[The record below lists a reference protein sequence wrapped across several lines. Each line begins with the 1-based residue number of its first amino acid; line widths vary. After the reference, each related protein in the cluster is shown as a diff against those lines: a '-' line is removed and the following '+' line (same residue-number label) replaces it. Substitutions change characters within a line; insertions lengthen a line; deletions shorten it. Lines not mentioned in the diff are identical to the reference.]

1 MQLVR
6 FALLALGSRADDWN
20 SFGLTHEG
28 VSVAPLGIAGGSD
41 PPLLLLSATMP
52 LDQRPVVDGD
62 GFVEVPEDARR
73 RAETALQ
80 VTANLLSIATGGSRA
95 LSSPSLH
102 VAFHAQGSD
111 ERDWLGQHRGITEVE
126 HGRSL
131 PAFSVRLE
139 ERHLAALG
147 DRLEGAALVAEAL
160 ANAHLTGRFHELV
173 RLFELAFAENA
184 NRVVLHV
191 ADFLSAWPLLGYS
204 KTEVKR
210 WLIRLR
216 NPATHVDR
224 AGRNGIVLEVDLRS
238 VIGRMTMAAYDVLL
252 NKRNWGDP
260 SVDRRDLWRPETG
273 VLGPNG
279 DQVFVRQHSTPAP
292 LEAQILDG
300 FGAFALN
307 LAVGGPRL
315 GDNFW
320 PTAPTSTTAP
330 IAGGV
335 RVVPGDEIAPTP

>member
-1 MQLVR
+1 MELLR
-6 FALLALGSRADDWN
+6 FALLALRSPTDDWN
-20 SFGLTHEG
+20 SFGLTYDG
-28 VSVAPLGIAGGSD
+28 VAVAPLGIAGGSD
-41 PPLLLLSATMP
+41 PPPLLLSATVS
-52 LDQRPVVDGD
+52 LDQRPGADAD
-62 GFVEVPEDARR
+62 GFIEVPEDARR

-80 VTANLLSIATGGSRA
+80 VTANLLSVATGGSRP

-102 VAFHAQGSD
+102 VAFRAQDSD
-111 ERDWLGQHRGITEVE
+111 EREWLGRHAGITEVQR
-126 HGRSL
+126 GRSL
-131 PAFSVRLE
+131 PSFSVRLE
-139 ERHLAALG
+139 ERHLEALA

-160 ANAHLTGRFHELV
+160 ANPHLTGRFHELV
-173 RLFELAFAENA
+173 RLFELAFAENG
-184 NRVVLHV
+184 NRLVLHV
-191 ADFLSAWPLLGYS
+191 ADFLGAWPLPGYS

-252 NKRNWGDP
+252 NKRDWGNR
-260 SVDRRDLWRPETG
+260 SVDRRDVWRPDTG
-273 VLGPNG
+273 VLGPTG

-300 FGAFALN
+300 FGAFPLN
-307 LAVGGPRL
+307 LAAGGPRL
-315 GDNFW
+315 SDDCW

-335 RVVPGDEIAPTP
+335 RVIPGGEIEPTR